1 MKKFLATAALL
12 SVLALSACGGSNESD
27 DDNTTIKIGASSMP
41 HAEILEEAKPILEE
55 KGIDLDIEETQDYV
69 IPNDELVDGEL
80 DANYFQHIPY
90 LEETKEDMG
99 YDLDYIDGIHIEPM
113 GIYSKDID
121 SVDSVKE
128 GTEVLLS
135 NSVSDHGRVLSL
147 LEKNGLIKLD
157 DSVDEETA
165 TTDDITENPKHL
177 KFSPDYNA
185 ELLPE
190 MYKSEDDVL
199 VAINTNYA
207 VEADLTP
214 QDDALLL
221 EGDDSP
227 YVNVIAVRSE
237 DVDDEALNT
246 LVDVLHS
253 DEIQDF
259 MEEEYDGAIVPV
271 DGKK

>member
-1 MKKFLATAALL
+1 MKKFLAIAALL
-12 SVLALSACGGSNESD
+12 SVLLLSACGGSDESD
-27 DDNTTIKIGASSMP
+27 DDTTIKIGASSTP

-90 LEETKEDMG
+90 LEDTKKDMD

-121 SVDSVKE
+121 SIDDVKE

-157 DSVDEETA
+157 SKVDEESA

-190 MYKSEDDVL
+190 MYNTEDDVL

-207 VEADLTP
+207 VEAGLTP

-227 YVNVIAVRSE
+227 YVNVVAVRSE

-253 DEIQDF
+253 DEIQEF

-271 DGKK
+271 DGEK